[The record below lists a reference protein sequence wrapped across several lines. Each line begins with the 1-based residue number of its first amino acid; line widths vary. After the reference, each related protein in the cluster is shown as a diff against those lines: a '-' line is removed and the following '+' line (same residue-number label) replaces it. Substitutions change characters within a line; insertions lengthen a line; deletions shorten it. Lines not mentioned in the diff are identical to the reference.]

1 MKKFLIITLS
11 IIVVFLLSLNIYIVS
26 SNNTLSSNVDDLKT
40 RKSEINSLDNY
51 STNIV
56 NLAHMQKSFLLTG
69 NNDFQTQYSTSLKSA
84 YSTLDELLSNKT
96 ITNSDK
102 VEIVNY
108 LNDYENINTDL
119 FNNPPTLPLSQEYED
134 KVLKSDE
141 IQNNILRKLSNIIA
155 TKTDSTSK
163 TSSNITD
170 SISSQNNIVKVISS
184 FFTLFISGPIYYFIK
199 KYKNGEISFNN
210 IMNTIDEGEKIVDK
224 YSNILTY
231 INITDKINSQL
242 EKDWQEVYTLVTTL
256 QTSINDVK
264 LKLLKLQLSDSSTF
278 KEKLDEVEMQVL
290 EIKMLVKQLPNY
302 HQFISDLSKN
312 LTECSENKK

>member
-1 MKKFLIITLS
+1 MKRFIIITLS

-26 SNNTLSSNVDDLKT
+26 SNNTLSTNVDNLQT
-40 RKSEINSLDNY
+40 RKSEINSLGNY

-69 NNDFQTQYSTSLKSA
+69 NLDFQTQYATSLKSA
-84 YSTLDELLSNKT
+84 YSNLDELLADKT
-96 ITNSDK
+96 ISNSDK
-102 VEIVNY
+102 VEITNY

-119 FNNPPTLPLSQEYED
+119 FTTPPKLPLSQEYED

-163 TSSNITD
+163 TSSNITE

-184 FFTLFISGPIYYFIK
+184 FFTLFISGPIYYFVK
-199 KYKNGEISFNN
+199 KYKSGEISFNN
-210 IMNTIDEGEKIVDK
+210 IMDSINEGEKIVDK

-231 INITDKINSQL
+231 INITDKINLQL

-256 QTSINDVK
+256 QSSINDIK
-264 LKLLKLQLSDSSTF
+264 LQLSKLQLSDASTF
-278 KEKLDEVEMQVL
+278 KEKLEEIEMQVL

-302 HQFISDLSKN
+302 HQFISELSKN
-312 LTECSENKK
+312 LSECSENKK

>member
-26 SNNTLSSNVDDLKT
+26 SNNILSSNVDDLQT
-40 RKSEINSLDNY
+40 RKNEINSLDNY
-51 STNIV
+51 SINIV
-56 NLAHMQKSFLLTG
+56 NLAHMQKSFFLTG

-155 TKTDSTSK
+155 T
-163 TSSNITD
+163 
-170 SISSQNNIVKVISS
+170 
-184 FFTLFISGPIYYFIK
+184 
-199 KYKNGEISFNN
+199 
-210 IMNTIDEGEKIVDK
+210 
-224 YSNILTY
+224 
-231 INITDKINSQL
+231 
-242 EKDWQEVYTLVTTL
+242 
-256 QTSINDVK
+256 
-264 LKLLKLQLSDSSTF
+264 
-278 KEKLDEVEMQVL
+278 
-290 EIKMLVKQLPNY
+290 
-302 HQFISDLSKN
+302 
-312 LTECSENKK
+312 

>member
-26 SNNTLSSNVDDLKT
+26 SNNTLSSNVDDLQT
-40 RKSEINSLDNY
+40 RKNEINSLDNY
-51 STNIV
+51 SINIV

-69 NNDFQTQYSTSLKSA
+69 NNNFQTQYSTSLKSA
-84 YSTLDELLSNKT
+84 YSTLNELLSNKT

-102 VEIVNY
+102 VEIINY

-163 TSSNITD
+163 TSSNITE

-210 IMNTIDEGEKIVDK
+210 IMDTINEGEKIVDK

-242 EKDWQEVYTLVTTL
+242 EKDWQEVYALVTTL
-256 QTSINDVK
+256 QTSINDIK
-264 LKLLKLQLSDSSTF
+264 LQLLKLQLSDSSTF
-278 KEKLDEVEMQVL
+278 KEKLDEIEMQVL
-290 EIKMLVKQLPNY
+290 EIKMLLKQLPNY

>member
-11 IIVVFLLSLNIYIVS
+11 IIVFFLLSLNIYIVS
-26 SNNTLSSNVDDLKT
+26 SNNTLSSNVDDLQT
-40 RKSEINSLDNY
+40 RKNEINSLDNY
-51 STNIV
+51 SINIV

-108 LNDYENINTDL
+108 LNDYENINTAL
-119 FNNPPTLPLSQEYED
+119 FNSPPTLPLSQEYED

-210 IMNTIDEGEKIVDK
+210 IIDTIDEGEKIVDK

-256 QTSINDVK
+256 QTSINDMK

>member
-26 SNNTLSSNVDDLKT
+26 SNNTLSSNVDDLQT
-40 RKSEINSLDNY
+40 RKNEINSLDNY
-51 STNIV
+51 SINIV

-69 NNDFQTQYSTSLKSA
+69 NNNFQTQYSTSLKSA
-84 YSTLDELLSNKT
+84 YSTLNELLSNKT

-119 FNNPPTLPLSQEYED
+119 FNTPPTLPLSQEYED

-163 TSSNITD
+163 TSSNITE

-210 IMNTIDEGEKIVDK
+210 IMDTINEGEKIVDK

-242 EKDWQEVYTLVTTL
+242 EKDWQEVYALVTTL
-256 QTSINDVK
+256 QTSINDIK
-264 LKLLKLQLSDSSTF
+264 LQLLKLQLSDSSTF
-278 KEKLDEVEMQVL
+278 KEKLDEIEMQVL

>member
-26 SNNTLSSNVDDLKT
+26 SNNILSSNVDDPQT
-40 RKSEINSLDNY
+40 RKNEINSLDNY
-51 STNIV
+51 SINIV
-56 NLAHMQKSFLLTG
+56 NLAHMQKSFFLTG